1 MDARMTFP
9 ALLALL
15 AAAYWAFSLV
25 NALRVVRAVHVLED
39 VHPPSPL
46 RWPKLTLVIAARNEA
61 AEMEAALETRLRE
74 DYPELELV
82 VVDDRSTDATGAIV
96 DRVAARDR
104 RVVPVHVTELP
115 RGWLGKLH
123 AMHQGVQRATGEWI
137 LFTDADVHF
146 QPGTLRKAVAY
157 AESRGLDHVG
167 ALPTVWGSTPV
178 LDSVIAFCFRQIFTS
193 LRAWKAEDPESP
205 VAAGCGAFN
214 LVRRSAYDRT
224 PGFEWLK
231 MEVGDDVALAQM
243 LKAYG
248 GKTTFLNG
256 RTILHLRFYES
267 VRHMTVNVEKGAGIG
282 VFKPP
287 VMAAIS
293 LALMAL
299 ELLPW
304 VAASLPQP
312 AWAKALALL
321 TCAVA
326 MGLSAGMN
334 RWMAQP
340 VWPALLQPLGSLV
353 GCAIMARASVLAM
366 VRGGIQWRGTFYA
379 LEELHRG
386 SRFGFRGFLRA
397 PESPGA
403 PLAPPAPDAT
413 PAAPAP
419 TRRSPA

>member
-1 MDARMTFP
+1 MLTVP
-9 ALLALL
+9 AILALA
-15 AAAYWAFSLV
+15 AAAYWAFSLT
-25 NALRVVRAVHVLED
+25 NALRVVRAVPVLED
-39 VHPPSPL
+39 ATPPPPP

-74 DYPELELV
+74 DYPDLELV
-82 VVDDRSTDATGAIV
+82 VVDDRSTDETGAIV

-123 AMHQGVQRATGEWI
+123 AMHQGLQRASGEWI

-167 ALPTVWGSTPV
+167 ALPTVWRSTPV
-178 LDSVIAFCFRQIFTS
+178 LDSVIAFCFRQIMTS
-193 LRAWKAEDPESP
+193 FRAWKVEDPDSP
-205 VAAGCGAFN
+205 AAAGCGAFN

-231 MEVGDDVALAQM
+231 MEVGDDVALGQM

-248 GKTTFLNG
+248 GKTAFLNG
-256 RTILHLRFYES
+256 RTILHLRFYQS
-267 VRHMTVNVEKGAGIG
+267 LRHMTVNVEKGGGIG
-282 VFKPP
+282 VFRPP
-287 VMAAIS
+287 VMVAMT

-299 ELLPW
+299 EVLPW

-312 AWAKALALL
+312 AWARALALL
-321 TCAVA
+321 ACAVA

-340 VWPALLQPLGSLV
+340 TWPALLQPLGALL
-353 GCAIMARASVLAM
+353 GCAILVRASVLAM
-366 VRGGIQWRGTFYA
+366 VRRGIQWRGTFYPLA
-379 LEELHRG
+379 ELQQG
-386 SRFGFRGFLRA
+386 SRFRFSGFLRA
-397 PESPGA
+397 PE
-403 PLAPPAPDAT
+403 PAPS
-413 PAAPAP
+413 PAAAP
-419 TRRSPA
+419 GPTQRSPA